1 MGKST
6 CAIGLTIA
14 GQSMTLSF
22 DATYSRLQRRIT
34 RHFAGYLSDPVPEA
48 ACINI
53 SAYKRGKIFPWS
65 DTGIEPFADC
75 ISKTLERLPQ
85 SHPVRERTIEALHI
99 LRHISPGSAELEQL
113 NGQDSRLLIFAM
125 SGASLFLY
133 RPDRR
138 TAAAIIPKTLRADPM
153 LAAVMNA
160 IMFVLSHL
168 LATSGG
174 LLLHGSAVE
183 REGATVLFIGRSGS
197 GKSTAARLCRPDTC
211 FADDG
216 VTIVRSGGTFWAQ
229 RSPFRQIDMADQ
241 ATNGYRG
248 AIGKV
253 FILDKKDSE
262 RVSDVARPEMMR
274 YILQHAI
281 HFYKYLDDD
290 AARTGFES
298 VKLLLDTLPVY
309 RLEFT
314 RTSDVWQLISQTD
327 GDRSIY
333 DNTER

>member
-1 MGKST
+1 
-6 CAIGLTIA
+6 
-14 GQSMTLSF
+14 MTLSF
-22 DATYSRLQRRIT
+22 DANYSRLQRRIT
-34 RHFAGYLSDPVPEA
+34 KHFAGYLTDHPVPEA

-75 ISKTLERLPQ
+75 ISKTLARLPH
-85 SHPVRERTIEALHI
+85 SHPVGERTTKALHI
-99 LRHISPGSAELEQL
+99 LRHISPRSAELKQL
-113 NGQDSRLLIFAM
+113 NGRNRRSLIFAM
-125 SGASLFLY
+125 SGASLFFY

-138 TAAAIIPKTLRADPM
+138 TATAILPKTLRADPM
-153 LAAVMNA
+153 VAAVINA

-216 VTIVRSGGTFWAQ
+216 VTIVRSGRDFWAQ

-241 ATNGYRG
+241 ATNGSRG

-253 FILDKKDSE
+253 FLLDKQVRE
-262 RVSDVARPEMMR
+262 RISDLARPEMMR

-290 AARTGFES
+290 AARKGFES

-314 RTSDVWQLISQTD
+314 HTSDVWRLISQTD
-327 GDRSIY
+327 GDGRIY